1 MADLVGLRGLLL
13 VTEFSLRLGVG
24 WGSTCAGV
32 KVCRKLLDPSLWAGG
47 IPWTPAPRPPNTHA
61 CWCHSG
67 AGLLRPSRRSQLVGC
82 VTREGHSPSQ
92 GLGHLIL
99 KK

>member
-1 MADLVGLRGLLL
+1 MLEASLADLVGLRGLLL

-47 IPWTPAPRPPNTHA
+47 
-61 CWCHSG
+61 CQ
-67 AGLLRPSRRSQLVGC
+67 GLLLPDSPKLTHVGVILELASLGQAGGPSWLAV
-82 VTREGHSPSQ
+82 
-92 GLGHLIL
+92 
-99 KK
+99 